1 MKGFIVNIILCCFVE
16 VLTGVFVPDGAM
28 KSCVLS
34 VVSLLLLHV
43 ILEMFFGVL
52 KIGFFV

>member
-43 ILEMFFGVL
+43 IVEMLVGVL
-52 KIGFFV
+52 KIEYFI

>member
-1 MKGFIVNIILCCFVE
+1 MRGFLINIILCCFVE

-43 ILEMFFGVL
+43 IIEMFFSVL
-52 KIGFFV
+52 KIEYFI